1 MVGISAKI
9 CGGFGVSFCLSHPA
23 EHLRSH
29 DQQRQ
34 LDSLEEEKAA
44 KSILQTQLFSQ
55 QGDII
60 DLIACQGDT
69 RRGDP
74 ATG

>member
-1 MVGISAKI
+1 M
-9 CGGFGVSFCLSHPA
+9 FCLSHPA

-34 LDSLEEEKAA
+34 PDTPEEGKAAGGIRTA
-44 KSILQTQLFSQ
+44 KSILQTQFFSQ

-60 DLIACQGDT
+60 DLIACQDNI

-74 ATG
+74 ATESCLNVS